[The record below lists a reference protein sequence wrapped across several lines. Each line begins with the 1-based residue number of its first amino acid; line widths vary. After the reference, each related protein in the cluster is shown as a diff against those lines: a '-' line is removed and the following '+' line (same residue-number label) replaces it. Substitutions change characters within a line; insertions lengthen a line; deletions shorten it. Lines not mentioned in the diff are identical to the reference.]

1 MSKRIILLGSTG
13 SIGRNTL
20 QCIEANPD
28 LLSLTALST
37 HSQIDV
43 LLEQCRRFR
52 PRAAAISGAEPSSDV
67 IEELLRLNVE
77 LFAGE
82 KALVRLIERID
93 AELVVNAVVG
103 AAGFLPTLAAVEKG
117 CDVALA
123 NKESLVIG
131 GEHVMR
137 RAAEKNVRILPVD
150 SEHSAVFQCLMGED
164 VSTVEEILLTGSGG
178 PFRLLPKEKF
188 SSVTVEE
195 ALKHPNWSMG
205 AKITIDSATMMN
217 KGLEVIEACR
227 LFGLTP
233 DRVRV
238 VVHPQS
244 IVHSMVAFRDGSVKA
259 QLGKPDMR
267 VPIQL
272 ALTWPER
279 RPSEFPRMDF
289 SIAFSLDFE
298 PPDLEKFRCLA
309 LAYQALESGGTSTA
323 VLNAA
328 NEIAVQRFL
337 RREIRFDQI
346 EAIIEQ
352 TLSAH
357 QIVRQPSIEELL
369 AADEWARNIA
379 GKIDFD

>member
-1 MSKRIILLGSTG
+1 MSKRIILLGSAG

-28 LLSLTALST
+28 LLSLAALST
-37 HSQIDV
+37 HTQIDV
-43 LLEQCRRFR
+43 LLEQCRHFR
-52 PRAAAISGAEPSSDV
+52 PCAAAISGAEPSFEV
-67 IEELLRLNVE
+67 IEELRRLNIE
-77 LFAGE
+77 LFTGK
-82 KALVRLIERID
+82 KALVRLIERVD
-93 AELVVNAVVG
+93 ADLLVNAVVG
-103 AAGFLPTLAAVEKG
+103 AAGFLPTLTAVEKG

-131 GEHVMR
+131 GEHVMK
-137 RAAEKNVRILPVD
+137 RAAEKGVRILPVD

-164 VSTVEEILLTGSGG
+164 VSAIEEIVLTGSGG

-188 SSVTVEE
+188 ASVTVEE

-279 RPSEFPRMDF
+279 RSSEFPRMDF

-346 EAIIEQ
+346 EAIIER

-357 QIVRQPSIEELL
+357 QIVRQPSVEELI
-369 AADEWARNIA
+369 AADEWARSVA
-379 GKIDFD
+379 GNIDFN